1 MSATFGVKCCQ
12 YSWISIDNNKCI
24 AFSMGGFYFISMKP
38 LIEIISGHYLLT
50 ACSTVLIEK
59 QTGSP
64 LVKKLPAFYGTRRFI
79 TAFTSAR
86 HLFLSWASSI
96 QSITTHT
103 TSWKSIIILPFHL
116 RLGLP
121 SGLFPSDFPH
131 QNSEYAAPN
140 PHTWYVPCS
149 SHYSRFYHPKNIG
162 WTAQLI
168 KLLIL

>member
-121 SGLFPSDFPH
+121 SGLFPQISPTKTLNTPLLTPIRGTYPAHLIILDFITRKILGEQH
-131 QNSEYAAPN
+131 SLL
-140 PHTWYVPCS
+140 S
-149 SHYSRFYHPKNIG
+149 S
-162 WTAQLI
+162 
-168 KLLIL
+168 